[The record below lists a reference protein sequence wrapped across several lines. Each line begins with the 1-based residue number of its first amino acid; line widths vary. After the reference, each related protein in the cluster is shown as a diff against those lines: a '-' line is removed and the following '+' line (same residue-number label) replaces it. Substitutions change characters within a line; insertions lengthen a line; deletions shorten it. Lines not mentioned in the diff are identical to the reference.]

1 MTLAFRQ
8 ISFIPIVLISVF
20 ILWSYNGLAGAP
32 KSNYSILDSLT
43 RSAGGNVVSF
53 LREQSIDSCGLMLSV
68 HPAAWL
74 LRQELVSS
82 KKIRF
87 FEGNSSQKHLSE
99 IQIQD
104 CAVRYFLYSDSG
116 DSLVR
121 EAQLLTKGIFHK
133 AGALIEIPQFSAVIR
148 DTIARDDVSIVE
160 IPAYPFTKAPIP
172 EQPKGFFS
180 EIAEPVLFVAAAAV
194 TVLLLFTVRSQ

>member
-1 MTLAFRQ
+1 MTLVFRR
-8 ISFIPIVLISVF
+8 IYFLFVVLSVCIMPF
-20 ILWSYNGLAGAP
+20 YRGTAGVQQ
-32 KSNYSILDSLT
+32 SNYKILDSLS
-43 RSAGGNVVSF
+43 RLAGENITSF
-53 LREQSIDSCGLMLSV
+53 LNRQSIDSCGLLLTI

-74 LRQELVSS
+74 IRQELVSS
-82 KKIRF
+82 KKIGF
-87 FEGNSSQKHLSE
+87 LDGNSSQKYLAE

-104 CAVRYFLYSDSG
+104 CAVRYFIYSDSG

-148 DTIARDDVSIVE
+148 DTIARDDIPIVE

-172 EQPKGFFS
+172 EQPKGFFV